1 MKKQNNNEPVNTKKP
16 LINHH
21 PSEKY
26 SNIKLNGR
34 IMDDITSNKSTDK
47 CKISIEDDSFAP

>member
-1 MKKQNNNEPVNTKKP
+1 MPVNTKKP

-26 SNIKLNGR
+26 SNSNINGP
-34 IMDDITSNKSTDK
+34 IINDIANNKNTDK
-47 CKISIEDDSFAP
+47 CKISIVDDSFAP

>member
-1 MKKQNNNEPVNTKKP
+1 MTVNTKKQ

-21 PSEKY
+21 PSEKN

-34 IMDDITSNKSTDK
+34 IMEDTANNKNTDK

>member
-1 MKKQNNNEPVNTKKP
+1 MPVNTKKP

-21 PSEKY
+21 PSVKN

-34 IMDDITSNKSTDK
+34 IIIEITSTKNTDK

>member
-1 MKKQNNNEPVNTKKP
+1 MIVNTKKP
-16 LINHH
+16 LTNHH

-26 SNIKLNGR
+26 SNITLNGR
-34 IMDDITSNKSTDK
+34 IKNDKQVIENTDK

>member
-1 MKKQNNNEPVNTKKP
+1 MLVIKKKP

-34 IMDDITSNKSTDK
+34 ITNDITNNKNTDK
-47 CKISIEDDSFAP
+47 CKISIEDDSLAP